1 MRFLFNRRQKHR
13 HSMSTC
19 DARKAPSK
27 ADYMNPMLCVR
38 VIARARVCVCV
49 CVFYFQLLYHSDGIV
64 NLPVCVFAS
73 IFSLGKILASR
84 PETG

>member
-1 MRFLFNRRQKHR
+1 
-13 HSMSTC
+13 
-19 DARKAPSK
+19 
-27 ADYMNPMLCVR
+27 MNPMLCVR
-38 VIARARVCVCV
+38 EIARARVCMYVCV
-49 CVFYFQLLYHSDGIV
+49 CVFYFQLLYHSDGIVNLSVCDFQLPYRSDGIV